1 MVNFCQGLL
10 YARHVNVSYH
20 FVMMSECRLQV
31 SLARKAK
38 ISSGQLAFFAGGM
51 KLDLELT
58 RSPEELKALFQSLQD
73 PRDIA
78 ALLEVEH
85 RDLVFWIYRTKEKD
99 RYTSFKIAKRNGT
112 PRVIDAPTT
121 NVKILQQK
129 LNTVLQAVYR
139 TKPRAC

>member
-1 MVNFCQGLL
+1 M
-10 YARHVNVSYH
+10 
-20 FVMMSECRLQV
+20 
-31 SLARKAK
+31 
-38 ISSGQLAFFAGGM
+38 
-51 KLDLELT
+51 DLELT

-139 TKPRAC
+139 TKPSSSTALN